1 MFQFPAQMMRVF
13 KDEQMQAAFERDG
26 FVIVDFYTKAEVAEL
41 EQLYYDLHPVE
52 EKGFYPST
60 FSKDKKYRQTADE
73 EVRRVGSR
81 WMNENLQDFK
91 TMCGSFIVKYPGPDS
106 TMCVHQ
112 DMTLVDE
119 TKFTGINI
127 WCPLIDLS
135 DENGVIQVLKGSHR
149 IIPTYRG
156 ATVPCLYGSM
166 KDEDIVPYLA
176 PVYLKA
182 GQAVIFDQSI
192 IHYSAANLSDKI
204 RITTNIYFTHKD
216 ADFRIAYYN
225 KDAHGD
231 KVELFKEDDSFMTD
245 FEQFGDNIF
254 DKPKI
259 GKSIGLFDYNFPKLD
274 AVWLANL
281 YPEKAKELKA
291 KQEALTTVFDPQPE
305 QKSEKKSFLK
315 RLFETIAN

>member
-1 MFQFPAQMMRVF
+1 MFQFPSKMMRVF

-26 FVIVDFYTKAEVAEL
+26 YVIVDFYTKAEVAEL

-127 WCPLIDLS
+127 WCPLIDLT
-135 DENGVIQVLKGSHR
+135 DENGVIQVLKGSHQYY
-149 IIPTYRG
+149 TYLYRG

-166 KDEDIVPYLA
+166 KDEDIVPLFSASVFKSRTSCNFRPEYHSLLGSE
-176 PVYLKA
+176 PFCLRRESQPISISRIKM
-182 GQAVIFDQSI
+182 QIFEL
-192 IHYSAANLSDKI
+192 HTTMKI
-204 RITTNIYFTHKD
+204 CMAIR
-216 ADFRIAYYN
+216 
-225 KDAHGD
+225 
-231 KVELFKEDDSFMTD
+231 
-245 FEQFGDNIF
+245 
-254 DKPKI
+254 
-259 GKSIGLFDYNFPKLD
+259 
-274 AVWLANL
+274 
-281 YPEKAKELKA
+281 
-291 KQEALTTVFDPQPE
+291 
-305 QKSEKKSFLK
+305 
-315 RLFETIAN
+315 